1 MTKSRNKFD
10 PAFKAKIALEALRED
25 ATVPELAKRHGV
37 HPNQIY
43 AGKKQVRHRPSGSS
57 RDLFEGEAPFFAGA
71 ALSALD
77 SVAKTDPPWA
87 GAWRRRLALKS
98 AAAVPQTLLNR
109 REDKSG
115 LRDAVALATA
125 SSTSSSL
132 T

>member
-1 MTKSRNKFD
+1 M
-10 PAFKAKIALEALRED
+10 
-25 ATVPELAKRHGV
+25 

-43 AGKKQVRHRPSGSS
+43 AWKKQVRHRPSGSS
-57 RDLFEGEAPFFAGA
+57 RDLFEGEALFFAGA
-71 ALSALD
+71 ALSALN

-98 AAAVPQTLLNR
+98 AAAVPQTRLNR